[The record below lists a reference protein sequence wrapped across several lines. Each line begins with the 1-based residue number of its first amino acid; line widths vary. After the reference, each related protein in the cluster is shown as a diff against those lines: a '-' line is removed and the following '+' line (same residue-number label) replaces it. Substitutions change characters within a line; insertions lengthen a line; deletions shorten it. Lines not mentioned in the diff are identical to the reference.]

1 MKLFNQTKKPVFILW
16 IVLAYVLCQFFW
28 WEILLVNQTRQIIEE
43 KQNIIALSVS
53 DGQRLQAEL
62 ASLRK
67 KQKTKTIM
75 IVGEGLV
82 FLLLLI
88 YGTTRVKRAYER
100 EKELSRQQHNFFLSI
115 THELK
120 TPIAATKLQL
130 QTLRKQNLD
139 AALQDELLQKALQ
152 ETERL
157 NALIDNVLLASR
169 MDSPGFSL
177 YTQVANATELLK
189 AIVDRYYQKA
199 LQEGRLLLETEP
211 EASCLIDEQAFTSV
225 VTNLLSNAFK
235 YAPGNE
241 SVHLSLKASKGG
253 WCLRVADKGP
263 GISKAEQEKIFE
275 KFYRAGNEE
284 TRRNQG
290 TGLGLYIV
298 KKLVDAHGW
307 SIRVKNENSRGAV
320 FEIEMKHA

>member
-1 MKLFNQTKKPVFILW
+1 MKRFDQTKKPVFILW
-16 IVLAYVLCQFFW
+16 IVLAYVLCQFLW

-43 KQNIIALSVS
+43 KQKIMALSVS

-62 ASLRK
+62 ASLRQ

-88 YGTTRVKRAYER
+88 YGTTRVKKAYER

-177 YTQVANATELLK
+177 QPQPANASELLN
-189 AIVDRYYQKA
+189 AIADRYYQKA
-199 LQEGRLLLETEP
+199 LQEGRLLMDTDS
-211 EASCLIDEQAFTSV
+211 EASCPIDEQAFTSI

-235 YAPGNE
+235 YAPATE
-241 SVHLSLKASKGG
+241 PVHLSLKAAKGG

-263 GISKAEQEKIFE
+263 GIAKAEQEKIFE

-298 KKLVDAHGW
+298 KKLVEAQGW
-307 SIRVKNENSRGAV
+307 SIRAKNETGQGAV
-320 FEIEMKHA
+320 FEIEIKHA